1 MVGGLVAGAAQPA
14 ARALALAAQ
23 LAVRGPNEVGGGGPT
38 VAARRGGLHRADV
51 EEVGGR
57 GRGAVARGAAV
68 GAEQLLR
75 VPVAARAARD
85 EEGAREGQQ
94 RDGRG
99 RGRPRRDDGPLR
111 RAAVVSGVTG
121 S

>member
-1 MVGGLVAGAAQPA
+1 VVGGLVAGAAQPA

-51 EEVGGR
+51 EEVGG
-57 GRGAVARGAAV
+57 GAVARGAAV